1 MAEIRARKGEHW
13 EKCLTAVRRIAI
25 EFTLDITFAHVAR
38 LILFVPSEAA
48 IHPAVALQF
57 GGDASRVLAVEFVI
71 EAS

>member
-1 MAEIRARKGEHW
+1 MG
-13 EKCLTAVRRIAI
+13 KCLTTVRRIAI
-25 EFTLDITFAHVAR
+25 EFTLRDITFAHVAR

-57 GGDASRVLAVEFVI
+57 GSDASRVLAVEFVI